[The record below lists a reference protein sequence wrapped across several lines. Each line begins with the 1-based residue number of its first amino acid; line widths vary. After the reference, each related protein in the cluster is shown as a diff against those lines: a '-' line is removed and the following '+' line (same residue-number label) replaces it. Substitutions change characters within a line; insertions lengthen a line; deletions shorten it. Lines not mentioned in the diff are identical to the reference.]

1 LLDRRTFLLRWIV
14 IIGLPLVVMLTS
26 ARALITPWYPSFEYT
41 KTDFPPDPYGFT
53 LGQRLDL
60 ARVAIDYLN
69 TGGPPA
75 QHIHMLEEQRLPGT
89 AAPLY
94 TPREISHMIDVKTFT
109 DLLWRVYA
117 IAGLVVGGS
126 FVALFARR
134 STRAAATRALRT
146 GGLVTVSLLG
156 ALLFFVLTGWSLFFT
171 QFHEAFFPPGTWT
184 FEYGSSLIRLFPD
197 KLWFDGGVIL
207 VGSALAIGFVAAAA
221 GHLLYGRWRLAGAA

>member
-1 LLDRRTFLLRWIV
+1 LLDKRTFLLRWIV
-14 IIGLPLVVMLTS
+14 IIGVPLVVVLTS
-26 ARALITPWYPSFEYT
+26 ARLLVTPWYPSLEYA
-41 KTDFPPDPYGFT
+41 KADFPPDPYGFT
-53 LGQRLDL
+53 QGQRLDL

-69 TGGPPA
+69 TGGTPA

-89 AAPLY
+89 AMPLY

-117 IAGLVVGGS
+117 IAALLVGSS

-134 STRAAATRALRT
+134 STRPAAMGAVRT

-171 QFHEAFFPPGTWT
+171 QFHELFFPPGTWT
-184 FEYGSSLIRLFPD
+184 FDYGSSLIRLFPD

-207 VGSALAIGFVAAAA
+207 VGTALAGGLAAAA
-221 GHLLYGRWRLAGAA
+221 VGHLLYRRWRLA